1 MTAEVLVSPLLSKET
16 PVRNFNE
23 DQLNPTCSAKP
34 SMPDAEADTHYS
46 GFSIVNRQ
54 RNSVF
59 FLYDE

>member
-46 GFSIVNRQ
+46 LLVLMFWILDSK
-54 RNSVF
+54 
-59 FLYDE
+59 